1 MHTGLVYHPDYL
13 KHTMAGHPENAGRL
27 RAIMKTL
34 EKEGVL
40 ETVESISPRQ
50 AKIEEIEYVHSTHY
64 ISRVRSFCDR
74 GGGHLDPD
82 TYVLPSSFEI
92 ALLAAGGV
100 LSAVEAVVEGKVK
113 NALALVRPPG
123 HHALRDRGMGFC
135 IFNNIA
141 IAAKYAQKKYG
152 LKKVLII
159 DWDVHHGNGTQEA
172 FYSDPSVL
180 FVSFHQYP
188 HYPGTGA
195 SNETGEGDGEGFTLN
210 FPLSWGSE
218 AKDFLSI
225 FNDILIP
232 RVKDFS
238 PEMVFISAGFDAH
251 INDPLNSLRLTTSDF
266 GKFTDIVRE
275 VARSFAEDRIVSVLE
290 GGYNLEYLPQCVLTH
305 LKSLMNITT

>member
-1 MHTGLVYHPDYL
+1 MHTGIVYHPDYL
-13 KHTMAGHPENAGRL
+13 KHTMAGHPENAQRL
-27 RAIMKTL
+27 MAIMKML
-34 EKEGVL
+34 KKEGIL
-40 ETVESISPRQ
+40 EATKSIAPRK
-50 AKIEEIEYVHSTHY
+50 AKIAEIEYVHSAHY
-64 ISRVRSFCDR
+64 IDRVKSLCER
-74 GGGHLDPD
+74 GGGYLDPD

-100 LSAVEAVVEGKVK
+100 LAAADAVIDGKVK

-152 LKKVLII
+152 LKKVLIV
-159 DWDVHHGNGTQEA
+159 DWDVHHGNGTQDI
-172 FYSDPSVL
+172 FYCDPSVL

-188 HYPGTGA
+188 HYPGTGG
-195 SNETGEGDGEGFTLN
+195 SDETGEGDGKGFTLN

-218 AKDFLSI
+218 AKDFLRI

-238 PEMVFISAGFDAH
+238 PEIVFISAGFDAH
-251 INDPLNSLRLTTSDF
+251 IDDPLNSLRLTASDF
-266 GKFTDIVRE
+266 GKFTDIVGE
-275 VARSFAEDRIVSVLE
+275 IAKNSAEGRIVSVLE
-290 GGYNLEYLPQCVLTH
+290 GGYNLEYLPHCVLAH
-305 LKSLMNITT
+305 LNSLLS